1 MHFSKIGPLFLI
13 LASSAGFGQVSSH
26 EALKPLTVDTS
37 PASPASYS
45 YKEDWS
51 AISLAGSNLIPAPV
65 QFGER
70 DDEAE
75 YTRELWRVQWRPDDP
90 IDLYVILP
98 KGVKNPPL
106 ILYLYSYPAEEDRFR
121 DDDFCK
127 LVVKNGFAAIG
138 FVSALTGQRY
148 HGRPMREWFVSN
160 LQESL
165 AMSVHDV
172 QMILNYLASRG
183 DLDMNRVGMFG
194 DGSGGSIAILAGAAD
209 KRIKALDLLEP
220 WGDWPQWLAESPVVP
235 QQERADYTTPQFLSR
250 LLPLDPTKWLPQLD
264 GRAVRLQI
272 ISNEAVTPKSAK
284 ERLQAA
290 MPPTGEIVRYEN
302 NKNLVE
308 SAASGKFFDW
318 LKEQVGSAASHSS
331 NRVAVEEKLLHRDQ

>member
-1 MHFSKIGPLFLI
+1 MHFFTIGFLFLI
-13 LASSAGFGQVSSH
+13 LASSASLGQLSSH
-26 EALKPLTVDTS
+26 EAPKAVAVGPST
-37 PASPASYS
+37 PAYLASYS
-45 YKEDWS
+45 YKEDWDS
-51 AISLAGSNLIPAPV
+51 VSLAGSNLIPAPV

-75 YTRELWRVQWRPDDP
+75 YTRELLRVQWRPDDP

-127 LVVKNGFAAIG
+127 LVVKNGFAAVG

-148 HGRPMREWFVSN
+148 HDRPMREWFVSN

-165 AMSVHDV
+165 AMSAHDV
-172 QMILNYLASRG
+172 QMILNYLDSRG

-194 DGSGGSIAILAGAAD
+194 DGSGGTIAILAAAAD

-220 WGDWPQWLAESPVVP
+220 WGDWPQWMAESPVVP

-250 LLPLDPTKWLPQLD
+250 LVPLEPAKWLPQLG

-272 ISNEAVTPKSAK
+272 ISNETITPKSAK
-284 ERLQAA
+284 QRLLAA
-290 MPPTGEIVRYEN
+290 MPPKGEIVRYEN
-302 NKNLVE
+302 NKFLIE
-308 SAASGKFFDW
+308 SADSGKFFDW
-318 LKEQVGSAASHSS
+318 LKEQVASAASQPSS
-331 NRVAVEEKLLHRDQ
+331 RSSGASTAARR